1 MPVEIINDFVTISE
15 SARENEGTRRHIN
28 QIEYSSGNEFLLI
41 KKKTPPTKLLT
52 KRREVIPACTS
63 IK

>member
-28 QIEYSSGNEFLLI
+28 QIEYSSALYH
-41 KKKTPPTKLLT
+41 
-52 KRREVIPACTS
+52 S
-63 IK
+63 